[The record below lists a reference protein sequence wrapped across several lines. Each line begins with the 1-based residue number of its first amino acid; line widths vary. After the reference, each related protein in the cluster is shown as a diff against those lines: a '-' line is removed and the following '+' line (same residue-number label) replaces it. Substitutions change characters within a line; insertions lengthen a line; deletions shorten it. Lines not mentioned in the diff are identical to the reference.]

1 MEKSEVLYELGLDDL
16 VGTPFEDM
24 LIFRSIKEGNTKYCG
39 ADEYIPTFY
48 VIEGN
53 LQFIVYTPE
62 GGEFY
67 IDLSPGD
74 LSGVN
79 MNLSMALGNKFDRSF
94 EGELNA
100 KQDSVVVEL
109 PLEKLIGLEF
119 KNKSAVLE
127 RLLRLSVKEGLERSR
142 YLFFKSI
149 YSDEEFLIKV
159 LEKRRLF
166 NMSTKDISEILNI
179 NLRTLQ
185 RLLKN
190 LASLGIIKKTNK
202 SVELID
208 SEKLE
213 LYKIKFEK

>member
-1 MEKSEVLYELGLDDL
+1 MRKSEVLHELGLEDL
-16 VGTPFEDM
+16 IGTPFEDM
-24 LIFRSIKEGNTKYCG
+24 LIFRNIKAGKTKYCG
-39 ADEYIPTFY
+39 ADEYVPTFY
-48 VIEGN
+48 ILEGN

-190 LASLGIIKKTNK
+190 LADVGIIKKTNK

-213 LYKIKFEK
+213 LYKEKFEK

>member
-1 MEKSEVLYELGLDDL
+1 MRKSEVLYELGLEDL

-24 LIFRSIKEGNTKYCG
+24 LIFRNIKEGDTKYCG
-39 ADEYIPTFY
+39 IDEYIPTFY
-48 VIEGN
+48 ILEGN
-53 LQFIVYTPE
+53 LQFIIYTPE

-79 MNLSMALGNKFDRSF
+79 MNLSIALGNRFDRSF
-94 EGELNA
+94 EGELVA

-127 RLLRLSVKEGLERSR
+127 RLLRLSVKEGLDRSR

-159 LEKRRLF
+159 LEKRGLF
-166 NMSTKDISEILNI
+166 NISTKELSEVLNI

-190 LASLGIIKKTNK
+190 LVNAKIIKKDSK
-202 SVELID
+202 SIRLID
-208 SEKLE
+208 QAKLDE
-213 LYKIKFEK
+213 YKIKFEK